1 MRKFAKVFVLVAV
14 SVPIFFACGNTGKKE
29 QDAVLA
35 VVEGERITESM
46 FRKEAENLP
55 PYIRPIVETKAGRMQ
70 FLDSLI
76 TRDLLMREALR
87 RGLDRRDEVRSRFE
101 QARKSIL
108 LEALLRETAESAP
121 GMSDE
126 VLRKHYEEN
135 KARFEEGERVRVRH
149 ILFKDEGQAVEMA
162 RRAKKGEPFEQL
174 MGEAEAADGKTADLG
189 LIERGAFDKEFED
202 AAFGAPENSIV
213 GPVKTIYG
221 YHILQVLE
229 KRPAGLPPF
238 EEVKENIAAELRE
251 GAQREAFENLVNKLK
266 KQAKIH
272 MEGTPSAGGQFPDS
286 PPGGKEVP
294 AAGGIVPQGDR

>member
-1 MRKFAKVFVLVAV
+1 MRKFAKVFVFVAV
-14 SVPIFFACGNTGKKE
+14 SVPILYACGSTGKKE

-35 VVEGERITESM
+35 VVEGDRITESM

-55 PYIRPIVETKAGRMQ
+55 PYIRPIVETQAGRMQ

-87 RGLDRRDEVRSRFE
+87 RGLDRRDEVRARLE

-108 LEALLRETAESAP
+108 LETLLRETAESAP
-121 GMSDE
+121 GLSDE
-126 VLRKHYEEN
+126 ELRNYYEEH
-135 KARFEEGERVRVRH
+135 KASYEEGERVRVRH
-149 ILFKDEGQAVEMA
+149 ILFKNEEQAIEMA

-174 MGEAEAADGKTADLG
+174 MREAEAAGGKTADLG
-189 LIERGAFDKEFED
+189 LIERGAFDKDFEK
-202 AAFGAPENSIV
+202 AAFGASENSIV

-221 YHILQVLE
+221 YHILEVQE

-238 EEVKENIAAELRE
+238 EEVKGKITAELRE
-251 GAQREAFENLVNKLK
+251 VAQREAFESLVDKLK
-266 KQAKIH
+266 KQAKIRL
-272 MEGTPSAGGQFPDS
+272 EGTPSAGGQFPDL

-294 AAGGIVPQGDR
+294 ADGGMVPQGDR

>member
-1 MRKFAKVFVLVAV
+1 MRKFARVFVLVAV
-14 SVPIFFACGNTGKKE
+14 SVPILFACGSTEKKE

-55 PYIRPIVETKAGRMQ
+55 PYIRPIVGTKAGRMQ

-87 RGLDRRDEVRSRFE
+87 RGLDRRDEVRARFE

-121 GMSDE
+121 GLSDE
-126 VLRKHYEEN
+126 VLRNHYEEN
-135 KARFEEGERVRVRH
+135 KARYEEGERIRVRH
-149 ILFKDEGQAVEMA
+149 ILFKNEEQAEKMA

-174 MGEAEAADGKTADLG
+174 MQEAEAADGKTADLG

-221 YHILQVLE
+221 YHVLQVQE

-238 EEVKENIAAELRE
+238 EEVREKIAAELAE
-251 GAQREAFENLVNKLK
+251 EAQREAFENLVNRLK
-266 KQAKIH
+266 KQAKIQ
-272 MEGTPSAGGQFPDS
+272 MEGAPSAEGQFPDQ

-294 AAGGIVPQGDR
+294 AGGGRVPQGDR

>member
-1 MRKFAKVFVLVAV
+1 MRKFARVFVLVAV
-14 SVPIFFACGNTGKKE
+14 SIPILFACGSTEKKE

-55 PYIRPIVETKAGRMQ
+55 PYIRPIVGTKAGRMQ

-87 RGLDRRDEVRSRFE
+87 RGLDRRDEVRARFE

-108 LEALLRETAESAP
+108 LEALLRETAENAP
-121 GMSDE
+121 GLSDQE
-126 VLRKHYEEN
+126 LRDYYEEH
-135 KARFEEGERVRVRH
+135 KASYEEGERVRVRH
-149 ILFKDEGQAVEMA
+149 ILFKNEGQAIEMA

-174 MGEAEAADGKTADLG
+174 MREAEAAGGKTADLG
-189 LIERGAFDKEFED
+189 LIERGAFDREFEE

-221 YHILQVLE
+221 YHILEVQE
-229 KRPAGLPPF
+229 KRPAGVPPF
-238 EEVKENIAAELRE
+238 EEVKGKITAELRE
-251 GAQREAFENLVNKLK
+251 VAQREAFENLVDKLK
-266 KQAKIH
+266 KEATIH
-272 MEGTPSAGGQFPDS
+272 LEGTPSAGGQLPDFP
-286 PPGGKEVP
+286 PVEKEVP
-294 AAGGIVPQGDR
+294 AGGGMVPQGDR

>member
-1 MRKFAKVFVLVAV
+1 MAV
-14 SVPIFFACGNTGKKE
+14 SVPILFACGSTGKKE

-55 PYIRPIVETKAGRMQ
+55 PYIRPIVESKAGRMQ

-87 RGLDRRDEVRSRFE
+87 RGLDRRDEVRARFE

-121 GMSDE
+121 GLSDE
-126 VLRKHYEEN
+126 ALRNHYEEN

-149 ILFKDEGQAVEMA
+149 ILFQDEGQAEEVA
-162 RRAKKGEPFEQL
+162 RRAKKGDPFDQL
-174 MGEAEAADGKTADLG
+174 MQEAEAADGKTADLG

-202 AAFGAPENSIV
+202 AAFGAVENSIV

-221 YHILQVLE
+221 YHVLQVLE

-238 EEVKENIAAELRE
+238 AEVKENIAAELRE
-251 GAQREAFENLVNKLK
+251 VAQREAFEDLVSKLK
-266 KQAKIH
+266 KQAKIQL
-272 MEGTPSAGGQFPDS
+272 EGTPPAGGQLPVP

>member
-1 MRKFAKVFVLVAV
+1 MRKLARVFVLVAV
-14 SVPIFFACGNTGKKE
+14 SVPMLFACGSTGKKE

-35 VVEGERITESM
+35 VVDGDRITESM

-55 PYIRPIVETKAGRMQ
+55 PYIRPIVDTQAGRMQ

-87 RGLDRRDEVRSRFE
+87 RGLDRQDEVRARFE

-121 GMSDE
+121 GLSEEM
-126 VLRKHYEEN
+126 LRNYYEEH
-135 KARFEEGERVRVRH
+135 KASYEEGERVRVRH
-149 ILFKDEGQAVEMA
+149 LLFKNEGQAIEMA
-162 RRAKKGEPFEQL
+162 NRAKKGEPFEQL
-174 MGEAEAADGKTADLG
+174 MKEAEEAGGQAADLG
-189 LIERGAFDKEFED
+189 LIERGAFDKDFEN

-221 YHILQVLE
+221 YHVLQVQE
-229 KRPAGLPPF
+229 KRPAGLPSF
-238 EEVKENIAAELRE
+238 EEVKGKITAELRE
-251 GAQREAFENLVNKLK
+251 VAQREAFENLVNKLK

-272 MEGTPSAGGQFPDS
+272 LEGTPSGGAQSPDLPPGEKGVPAGG
-286 PPGGKEVP
+286 EN
-294 AAGGIVPQGDR
+294 VPQGDR